1 MTKKERYFKIKA
13 GLDILY
19 PDAGCSLVYKKPHEL
34 LISTIL
40 AAQCTDKRVNII
52 TKTLYKKYTTV
63 SDFANADYEELCE
76 DIKTAGLFRTKAKN
90 IIACCKRIMEV
101 FGGEVPRTLEEL
113 TSLAGVGRKTAG
125 ILLGDA
131 FDTPALVIDT
141 HAKRLAKRMGFTKN
155 TDPYKVE
162 LDLAKI
168 VPEKDKSIFCHQ
180 LVLHGRAYCMARNPN
195 CEGCPLK
202 EDCPAMLK

>member
-76 DIKTAGLFRTKAKN
+76 DIKTAGLFRTKLK
-90 IIACCKRIMEV
+90 
-101 FGGEVPRTLEEL
+101 
-113 TSLAGVGRKTAG
+113 
-125 ILLGDA
+125 ILL
-131 FDTPALVIDT
+131 PA
-141 HAKRLAKRMGFTKN
+141 AK
-155 TDPYKVE
+155 E
-162 LDLAKI
+162 LWRSSAVKCRELWKSLL
-168 VPEKDKSIFCHQ
+168 PLREWEEKPQEFS
-180 LVLHGRAYCMARNPN
+180 
-195 CEGCPLK
+195 
-202 EDCPAMLK
+202 